1 MSAFFT
7 VHIVIG
13 TQKFMREIPSFATA
27 PEGWRTPRRF
37 AFFKNHRSAHSVLDC
52 GGPPPLFP
60 QANQTVPM
68 SNVTARDYARR
79 VEVPK

>member
-13 TQKFMREIPSFATA
+13 TQKFMRKVSSSAIA

-37 AFFKNHRSAHSVLDC
+37 AFFKNHRFAHSVLDC

-60 QANQTVPM
+60 QANQTVPR
-68 SNVTARDYARR
+68 SNVTAIDYPQRM
-79 VEVPK
+79 EVPK